1 MEYLLPLLFFF
12 VALIYSSI
20 GLGGGSSYIAL
31 MTIVG
36 ISYQTIPA
44 TSLIL
49 NLVVTFIGMISFWYS
64 GHGRFDLVVPL
75 LIISIPMAYF
85 GGLLTFSENIFQII
99 LLTTLIIVAIRIY
112 IFQHLRIRFKV
123 SGTKKFIFIIVI
135 GSVLGFI
142 AGSVG
147 IGGGI
152 YLVPLIIMFGLGS
165 EKEAA
170 ATGATFIWFN
180 SLAGVIARLQ
190 SGTIDTDFI
199 LPLTG
204 AVMMGGFTGSYLG
217 AVRYNAKT
225 IQNVMGFVVI
235 IAIVVLS
242 RDIL

>member
-1 MEYLLPLLFFF
+1 MLPLLFFF

-204 AVMMGGFTGSYLG
+204 AVMVGGFTGSYLG

>member
-1 MEYLLPLLFFF
+1 VEYLLPLLFFF

>member
-204 AVMMGGFTGSYLG
+204 AVMVGGFTGSYLG

>member
-1 MEYLLPLLFFF
+1 VEYLLPLLFFF

-204 AVMMGGFTGSYLG
+204 AVMVGGFTGSYLG

>member
-1 MEYLLPLLFFF
+1 MIVF
-12 VALIYSSI
+12 
-20 GLGGGSSYIAL
+20 LG
-31 MTIVG
+31 
-36 ISYQTIPA
+36 
-44 TSLIL
+44 
-49 NLVVTFIGMISFWYS
+49 
-64 GHGRFDLVVPL
+64 
-75 LIISIPMAYF
+75 
-85 GGLLTFSENIFQII
+85 
-99 LLTTLIIVAIRIY
+99 AI
-112 IFQHLRIRFKV
+112 
-123 SGTKKFIFIIVI
+123 
-135 GSVLGFI
+135 LGFV

-204 AVMMGGFTGSYLG
+204 AVMVGGFTGSYLG

>member
-1 MEYLLPLLFFF
+1 VEYLLPLLFFF

-85 GGLLTFSENIFQII
+85 GGLLTFPENIFQII
-99 LLTTLIIVAIRIY
+99 LLSTLIIVAIRIY

-123 SGTKKFIFIIVI
+123 SGTKKFIFIIII
-135 GSVLGFI
+135 GSVLGFT

-204 AVMMGGFTGSYLG
+204 AVMVGGFTGSYLG
-217 AVRYNAKT
+217 AFRYNAKT